1 MSYFSKIILH
11 MIFMVLFLLLAT
23 AGIITARYF
32 KKRNP
37 YWMKIHKLLMTSG
50 LTSVFIGISWI
61 IFVVQTEQGIHFYAP
76 HTFLGLGTFI
86 LALTVPVLG
95 ILFTSKKTDKKLKP
109 ILRRFHKFVG
119 WISLILILVTILTGL
134 LLSGILYLPF

>member
-11 MIFMVLFLLLAT
+11 LIFMGLFLLLAA

-37 YWMKIHKLLMTSG
+37 NWMKIHKLLMISG
-50 LTSVFIGISWI
+50 LSSAIIGISWI
-61 IFVVQTEQGIHFYAP
+61 IFVVQSEQGIHFYAP

-86 LALTVPVLG
+86 LALTAPILG
-95 ILFTSKKTDKKLKP
+95 ILFTSKKTDKNLKP
-109 ILRRFHKFVG
+109 ILRRFHRIIG
-119 WISLILILVTILTGL
+119 WISLILIFITVLTGL

>member
-11 MIFMVLFLLLAT
+11 MIFMGLFLFFAA

-37 YWMKIHKLLMTSG
+37 KWMKIHKLFMISG
-50 LTSVFIGISWI
+50 LTSAIMGISWI

-86 LALTVPVLG
+86 LALTAPILG
-95 ILFTSKKTDKKLKP
+95 ILFTGKKTNKNLKP
-109 ILRRFHKFVG
+109 VLRKFHKIIG
-119 WISLILILVTILTGL
+119 WLSLILISITVITGL

>member
-11 MIFMVLFLLLAT
+11 MVFMGLFLLFAA

-37 YWMKIHKLLMTSG
+37 KWMKIHKLFMISG
-50 LTSVFIGISWI
+50 LTSAIMGISWI

-76 HTFLGLGTFI
+76 HTFLGLGTFL
-86 LALTVPVLG
+86 LALTAPILG
-95 ILFTSKKTDKKLKP
+95 ILFTGKKTNKNLKP
-109 ILRRFHKFVG
+109 VLRKFHKIIG
-119 WISLILILVTILTGL
+119 WSSLILILSTILTGL
-134 LLSGILYLPF
+134 IHFGIITVPF

>member
-1 MSYFSKIILH
+1 MSYYSKIILH
-11 MIFMVLFLLLAT
+11 MIFMLLFLFFSA

-37 YWMKIHKLLMTSG
+37 KWMKIHKLFMISG
-50 LTSVFIGISWI
+50 VSSAIAGISWI
-61 IFVVQTEQGIHFYAP
+61 VFVVQSKQGIHFYAP

-86 LALTVPVLG
+86 LALTAPILG
-95 ILFTSKKTDKKLKP
+95 ILFTGKKTNKNLKP
-109 ILRRFHKFVG
+109 ILRKFHKIIG
-119 WISLILILVTILTGL
+119 WIVLILIFVTVSTGL